1 MISKQERDEEIITN
15 SCFEPSMSLEK
26 KKSSKTGRAGNKRET
41 GTFGRQIDYI
51 ANKASRVF
59 FNKRGVRSS

>member
-26 KKSSKTGRAGNKRET
+26 KKVVRQEEQETKEKRVYLEGR
-41 GTFGRQIDYI
+41 
-51 ANKASRVF
+51 
-59 FNKRGVRSS
+59 